1 MRPIIILDIDM
12 PNMNGYEVMKALK
25 DNPGTV
31 DTPVVVLTG
40 VEIDGSNVNSRSLGA
55 SEYVIKS
62 VGLEK
67 LY

>member
-1 MRPIIILDIDM
+1 VRPIIILDIDM

>member
-40 VEIDGSNVNSRSLGA
+40 VEIDGSNVNSLSLGA